1 MGIFGALTTSVA
13 GLKSESYALENISG
27 NIANSQTTAFKRIDT
42 SFLDLIPQ
50 TGNDQQLAGS
60 VTANSRSTNTIQGS
74 VQSAAV
80 STYMAINGD
89 GFFAVQ
95 KPGSFT
101 DNSPIFTGVNDYTRR
116 GDFALDKNGYLV
128 NGAGY
133 YLEGVPIDPTTG
145 NPSGG
150 APQVLKFQN
159 DFLPSQATTKIEYR
173 ANLASYPL
181 TTKHDTTV
189 PGSELL
195 RPADFGTNPQVAGTQ
210 PPAFSDNTQPPG
222 AAKNNKQAT
231 TPPTPISGTTLL
243 KGVAGTDSVST
254 DFSVSDTIVLTTTTP
269 AATQTIAFYDSSLAA
284 GSPNSAAGTVA
295 NTQYVDLNGGTVND
309 VLGAIDT
316 ITGNLPLGTATS
328 SSVSA
333 GGVVALHT
341 GTQNDIKITGGTS
354 QGFAAIGL
362 SIPMTVVRNGGGSVG
377 TGTVVGSDNQTFLD
391 ESVSGGATTA
401 YDGNGAPVNVQ
412 LRWAKTDSATLGAGH
427 TDTWN
432 LFYQTDPSATG
443 STVGWKNVG
452 TNFTFGTNGEMNPVI
467 GQLTLPGLTV
477 SGVNLGNVTMSFGT
491 GGLTQFADT
500 NGNVQVNQLQQDG
513 FAAGQLQ
520 SVSVSDQGRVVGS
533 YSNGRNIDLAAVS
546 VATFNGP
553 NFLKRIDGGA
563 FETTNESGAALFG
576 KGGSISGSS
585 LEASNT
591 DIADE
596 FTKLIVTQQAYS
608 ANTKVITTANT
619 MVQDLLNV
627 MR

>member
-13 GLKSESYALENISG
+13 GLRTQSYALENISG

-74 VQSAAV
+74 VQSASV

-101 DNSPIFTGVNDYTRR
+101 DNNPVFTGVNNYTRR
-116 GDFALDKNGYLV
+116 GDFSLDKNGYLV

-133 YLEGVPIDPTTG
+133 YLEGVPIDSSTG

-150 APQVLKFQN
+150 APQILKFQN
-159 DFLPSQATTKIEYR
+159 DFLPSQQTTKISYR

-181 TTKHDTTV
+181 TTKHDTSV

-195 RPADFGTNPQVAGTQ
+195 RPADFAVNPQVNGTQ
-210 PPAFSDNTQPPG
+210 PPVFGDNTKTGLQVNNKNGVAITGATLLSG
-222 AAKNNKQAT
+222 AAPSDSTSVNFAVGDTVKVN
-231 TPPTPISGTTLL
+231 
-243 KGVAGTDSVST
+243 GTDITVTASGGL
-254 DFSVSDTIVLTTTTP
+254 DD
-269 AATQTIAFYDSSLAA
+269 ATHIPVDS
-284 GSPNSAAGTVA
+284 
-295 NTQYVDLNGGTVND
+295 
-309 VLGAIDT
+309 T
-316 ITGNLPLGTATS
+316 ITNLLGKIDALSGNVVTPSTVTS
-328 SSVSA
+328 
-333 GGVVALHT
+333 GGVVLHT
-341 GTQNDIKITGGTS
+341 GTAHDLSIISTS
-354 QGFAAIGL
+354 AGFASLGL
-362 SIPMTVVRNGGGSVG
+362 TSPVTVVRTGGGSVG
-377 TGTVVGSDNQTFLD
+377 TGTVIGTDNQTFLD
-391 ESVSGGATTA
+391 ESISGGATTA

-432 LFYQTDPSATG
+432 MFYQTNPGATG
-443 STVGWKNVG
+443 TAVSWVNVG
-452 TNFTFGTNGEMNPVI
+452 TNFTFGSNGEMNPVI
-467 GQLTLPGLTV
+467 GAITLSGLTV
-477 SGVNLGNVTMSFGT
+477 SGVSLGNVTMSFGT

-513 FAAGQLQ
+513 YAAGQLT
-520 SVSVSDQGRVVGS
+520 SVSVSNEGRVVGA
-533 YSNGRNIDLAAVS
+533 YSNGRNIDLAEVS
-546 VATFNGP
+546 VATFNGAD
-553 NFLKRIDGGA
+553 FLKRIDGGA
-563 FETTNESGAALFG
+563 FEVTNESGAALFG

-619 MVQDLLNV
+619 MVSDLLNV
-627 MR
+627 IR

>member
-13 GLKSESYALENISG
+13 GLASESYALENISG

-42 SFLDLIPQ
+42 SFEDLIPQ
-50 TGNDQQLAGS
+50 TGNTTQLAGS

-101 DNSPIFTGVNDYTRR
+101 DNNPIFTGVDNYTRR
-116 GDFALDKNGYLV
+116 GDFSLDKNGFLV

-133 YLEGVPIDPTTG
+133 YLEGVKIDSTTG
-145 NPSGG
+145 NPVGST
-150 APQVLKFQN
+150 PTVLKFQN
-159 DFLPSQATTKIEYR
+159 DFLPSQATTQIQYR

-181 TTKHDTTV
+181 TTKHDTTI

-210 PPAFSDNTQPPG
+210 PPPFSDNTKTGTAVNSKLTTTTAITG
-222 AAKNNKQAT
+222 A
-231 TPPTPISGTTLL
+231 TLL
-243 KGVAGTDSVST
+243 KGGANTDSLSASFT
-254 DFSVSDTIVLTTTTP
+254 ISDTIVVTTTNPSPPLYPT
-269 AATQTIAFYDSSLAA
+269 AGAQTIAFFDSGAGGTAGTAA
-284 GSPNSAAGTVA
+284 NTTYLDLNSA
-295 NTQYVDLNGGTVND
+295 TVNN
-309 VLGAIDT
+309 VLTTIDQ
-316 ITGNLPLGTATS
+316 ITGNLPGGTAS
-328 SSVSA
+328 AVS
-333 GGVVALHT
+333 GGAVTLHT
-341 GTQNDIKITGGTS
+341 GTINDLAITSTS
-354 QGFAAIGL
+354 AGFAALGL
-362 SIPMTVVRNGGGSVG
+362 SSPVNQPRNGGGSVG
-377 TGTVVGSDNQTFLD
+377 KGVVVATDNQTFLD

-401 YDGNGAPVNVQ
+401 YDGNGAPVNLQ
-412 LRWAKTDSATLGAGH
+412 FRWAKMDSATLGVGH

-432 LFYQTDPSATG
+432 LFYQTNPNATG
-443 STVGWKNVG
+443 STVPASDEWVNAG
-452 TNFTFGTNGEMNPVI
+452 TNFTFGSNGEMNPTI
-467 GQLTLPGLTV
+467 GQITLPNLTV
-477 SGVNLGNVTMSFGT
+477 SGTSLGNVTVSFGT

-500 NGNVQVNQLQQDG
+500 NGNVQVNQLQQNG

-520 SVSVSDQGRVVGS
+520 SVSVSNAGRVVGA
-533 YSNGRNIDLAAVS
+533 YSNGRNIDLAEVS
-546 VATFNGP
+546 VATFNGA
-553 NFLKRIDGGA
+553 NFLKRLDGGA
-563 FETTNESGAALFG
+563 FAVTNESGQALFG

-619 MVQDLLNV
+619 MVSDLLNV
-627 MR
+627 IR

>member
-50 TGNDQQLAGS
+50 SGNNTQLAGS

-116 GDFALDKNGYLV
+116 GDFSLDKNGYLV

-159 DFLPSQATTKIEYR
+159 DFLPSQATTKIDYR

-210 PPAFSDNTQPPG
+210 PPPFGDNTKTG
-222 AAKNNKQAT
+222 LSVNSKLT
-231 TPPTPISGTTLL
+231 TTTAITGNTLL
-243 KGVAGTDSVST
+243 KGGVNTDSVST
-254 DFSVSDTIVLTTTTP
+254 SFSTTDTIVITTTTP
-269 AATQTIAFYDSSLAA
+269 AATKTIAFYDT
-284 GSPNSAAGTVA
+284 SAAITAGTAA
-295 NTQYVDLNGGTVND
+295 NTTYIDLAGGKVSD
-309 VLGAIDT
+309 VLAAIDT
-316 ITGNLPLGTATS
+316 ITGNAGTASAVS
-328 SSVSA
+328 SGAVT
-333 GGVVALHT
+333 LHT
-341 GTQNDIKITGGTS
+341 GTANDISIVSAAAGYAALGLTS
-354 QGFAAIGL
+354 
-362 SIPMTVVRNGGGSVG
+362 PTTVVRTGGGSVG
-377 TGTVVGSDNQTFLD
+377 TGTVTGSDNQTFLD

-412 LRWAKTDSATLGAGH
+412 LRWAKTDSATLGVGH

-432 LFYQTDPSATG
+432 LFYQTNPSATG

-452 TNFTFGTNGEMNPVI
+452 TNFTFGSNGQMNPVI
-467 GQLTLPGLTV
+467 GQLTLPNLTV

-520 SVSVSDQGRVVGS
+520 SVSVSNEGRVVGS

-563 FETTNESGAALFG
+563 FEVTNESGAALFG

>member
-50 TGNDQQLAGS
+50 TGNNDQLAGS
-60 VTANSRSTNTIQGS
+60 VTSQSRSTNTIQGS

-101 DNSPIFTGVNDYTRR
+101 DNNPIFTGVDNYTRR
-116 GDFALDKNGYLV
+116 GDFSLDKNGYLV

-133 YLEGVPIDPTTG
+133 YLEGVAIDRTTG

-150 APQVLKFQN
+150 APTVLKFQN
-159 DFLPSQATTKIEYR
+159 DFLPSQATTSIQYR

-195 RPADFGTNPQVAGTQ
+195 RPADFGTNPQVLGTQ
-210 PPAFSDNTQPPG
+210 PPPFGDNTKTGLAVNNKNAVAITGATLLSG
-222 AAKNNKQAT
+222 AAT
-231 TPPTPISGTTLL
+231 
-243 KGVAGTDSVST
+243 TDSIGVN
-254 DFSVSDTIVLTTTTP
+254 FAVGDTIVVNGTTVTFTT
-269 AATQTIAFYDSSLAA
+269 AAT
-284 GSPNSAAGTVA
+284 GTNDATHIPVDQSITA
-295 NTQYVDLNGGTVND
+295 LLGKIDAISGNT
-309 VLGAIDT
+309 
-316 ITGNLPLGTATS
+316 GTAST
-328 SSVSA
+328 VTA
-333 GGVVALHT
+333 GAVVLHT
-341 GTQNDIKITGGTS
+341 GTANDLTITSTS
-354 QGFAAIGL
+354 AAFASLGL
-362 SIPMTVVRNGGGSVG
+362 TSPVTVVRTGGGTVG
-377 TGTVVGSDNQTFLD
+377 TGKVVGSDNQAFLN
-391 ESVSGGATTA
+391 ESISGGATTA
-401 YDGNGAPVNVQ
+401 YDGNGAPVNLQ
-412 LRWAKTDSATLGAGH
+412 LRWAKTDSATLGTGH

-432 LFYQTDPSATG
+432 LFYQTNPNATG
-443 STVGWKNVG
+443 SATEWVNVG
-452 TNFTFGTNGEMNPVI
+452 TNFTFGSNGEMNPVI
-467 GQLTLPGLTV
+467 GSITLPNLTV
-477 SGVNLGNVTMSFGT
+477 SGTNLGNVTMSFGT

-500 NGNVQVNQLQQDG
+500 NGNAQVNQLQQDG

-520 SVSVSDQGRVVGS
+520 SVSVSNQGRVVGA

-553 NFLKRIDGGA
+553 NFLKRTDGGA
-563 FETTNESGAALFG
+563 FEVTNESGQALFG

-585 LEASNT
+585 LESSNT

-619 MVQDLLNV
+619 MVSDLLNV
-627 MR
+627 IR

>member
-13 GLKSESYALENISG
+13 GLKAESYALENISG

-50 TGNDQQLAGS
+50 TGNDAQLAGS
-60 VTANSRSTNTIQGS
+60 VTSKSRSTNTIQGG

-80 STYMAINGD
+80 ATYMAINGD

-95 KPGSFT
+95 KPGSFS
-101 DNSPIFTGVNDYTRR
+101 DNSPIFTGVNNYTRR
-116 GDFALDKNGYLV
+116 GDFSLDKNGYLV

-133 YLEGVPIDPTTG
+133 YLEGVPIDATTG

-150 APQVLKFQN
+150 APQILKFQN
-159 DFLPSQATTKIEYR
+159 DFLPSQATTKISYR

-181 TTKHDTTV
+181 TTKHDTSV

-195 RPADFGTNPQVAGTQ
+195 RPADFGTNPQVNGTQ
-210 PPAFSDNTQPPG
+210 PPPFGDYSKSGLQINNKAG
-222 AAKNNKQAT
+222 AAIGTAT
-231 TPPTPISGTTLL
+231 TLSGTGSTSNSIGVDFAVGDVIHVNNNGVIQDITMTTAGSGTSDATHVRVDDTITNLL
-243 KGVAGTDSVST
+243 AKIDALGGNTNPATASAVVGGAIVLHTGVAHDVT
-254 DFSVSDTIVLTTTTP
+254 LT
-269 AATQTIAFYDSSLAA
+269 S
-284 GSPNSAAGTVA
+284 NSAAFA
-295 NTQYVDLNGGTVND
+295 S
-309 VLGAIDT
+309 LG
-316 ITGNLPLGTATS
+316 LTS
-328 SSVSA
+328 PV
-333 GGVVALHT
+333 
-341 GTQNDIKITGGTS
+341 
-354 QGFAAIGL
+354 
-362 SIPMTVVRNGGGSVG
+362 TVVRTGGGSVG
-377 TGTVVGSDNQTFLD
+377 TGTVVGSDNQSFLD

-412 LRWAKTDSATLGAGH
+412 LRWAKTDSASLGTGH

-432 LFYQTDPSATG
+432 LFYQTNPNATG
-443 STVGWKNVG
+443 STVGWVNVG
-452 TNFTFGTNGEMNPVI
+452 TNFTFGSNGQMNPVI
-467 GQLTLPGLTV
+467 GQLTLSNLTV
-477 SGVNLGNVTMSFGT
+477 SGVSLGNVTMSFGT

-520 SVSVSDQGRVVGS
+520 SVSVSNEGRVVGA

-546 VATFNGP
+546 VAAFNGP
-553 NFLKRIDGGA
+553 DFLKRIDGGA
-563 FETTNESGAALFG
+563 FEVTNESGAALFG